1 MHALYLHTGLQAA
14 RISGWPCRL
23 AGQSS
28 AELLGPSRR
37 MARKAPELCSQS
49 VARFRPVFGQMGL
62 TTTPE
67 GPWPDRPDRP
77 DTA

>member
-28 AELLGPSRR
+28 AELLGPGRR
-37 MARKAPELCSQS
+37 MALRAPAAAL
-49 VARFRPVFGQMGL
+49 V
-62 TTTPE
+62 
-67 GPWPDRPDRP
+67 WPYH
-77 DTA
+77 